1 MELEYN
7 IPKTVEELFENK
19 EMSYSI
25 IDYTIDEMDNIE
37 SMVYFLDSITGLTD
51 EMIEEDNGTQVILK
65 HPNYKYKLC
74 IDSGGLGDFF
84 SHGYDVSVLETSA

>member
-1 MELEYN
+1 MKEYN
-7 IPKTVEELFENK
+7 IPTTVEELFENK
-19 EMSYSI
+19 GISYSI
-25 IDYTIDEMDNIE
+25 IDYTIDEMDNIV
-37 SMVYFLDSITGLTD
+37 SLAYFLESIAGLTD
-51 EMIEEDNGTQVILK
+51 EMVEEDNGTQVILK